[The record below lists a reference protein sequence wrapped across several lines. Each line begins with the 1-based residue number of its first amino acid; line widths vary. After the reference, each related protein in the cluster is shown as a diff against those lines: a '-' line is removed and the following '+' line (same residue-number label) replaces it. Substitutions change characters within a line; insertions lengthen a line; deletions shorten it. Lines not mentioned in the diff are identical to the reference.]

1 MLQFFRRHQRYF
13 FFIITVVIVISFSFF
28 GTYSTLDRPHPGD
41 RVVFQS
47 VDGQNIR
54 HSDVEELAL
63 FIGSDEGDKMAWG
76 GEWGPNFLNDGVVA
90 KDFLGTG
97 LAKQLVQ
104 AYRLNL
110 APELQQRLEREQRHR
125 FYVHPAA
132 PYISSEVIW
141 GYFAPQIPAA
151 IAVLRSGGD
160 AADAKVFDARANLY
174 LAEKEFPARSL
185 RQVLRFQEQQYNWL
199 TPDPSLDRS
208 DLSMFGYHN
217 LEDWFGPKFVRLVS
231 QFIINAAKIAER
243 KGYQVTREEAMAD
256 LIRQAEVSYAK
267 WQHLPRIGVTSAE
280 QYLRMQLRR
289 MGLDES
295 RAAAVWRQ
303 VLLFR
308 RLFHGV
314 GDAVF
319 VDALPFNELN
329 QYALEKA
336 EGQLYQLPEGAWLPN
351 FRALQK
357 FQVYLDAVAK
367 SQWES
372 PLALPSQYATA
383 EELLKKHP
391 ELVQRVYLLEVAEA
405 SAKALQGRVAIKDMW
420 DWQVQDAHWNQ
431 LKADFPELGL
441 SKAKTSTE
449 RFNALEALDATTRSR
464 VDAVARAAIVAEH
477 PDWLQQALDDADPQE
492 VTVGVRVKG
501 GQLPFA
507 GVTDRE
513 ALIALLDQAP
523 MGGEAFGAGLEEYS
537 GDGQSYYRIKVLDR
551 RKDWEV
557 LTYAE
562 AARDETL
569 DQMVTALLA
578 PYYAKIRE
586 SQPDDFRKSDG
597 SWRAL
602 HEVQDQ
608 VAESYFKD
616 LLTALARDDSQQN
629 QGAEVPNRNA
639 LAPYRLVS
647 YMRSVKDRL
656 LKSPASESDWLRV
669 PDGGGMTEVDK
680 LPPTQSLAD
689 QFKLTK
695 RAHAISRS
703 DLLPA
708 KDKESLFASPLN
720 GWTPIFARPNGDVW
734 FFQVTAKGLGDVA
747 AATAQQVAAVRDVLA
762 DDAQQLLMRSVLKE
776 LKDKRAIDLSNAD
789 RRIEEEESL
798 TSKKT

>member
-13 FFIITVVIVISFSFF
+13 FLIITVVIVISFSFF
-28 GTYSTLDRPHPGD
+28 GTYSTLDRPNPGD

-54 HSDVEELAL
+54 HSDVEELSL

-76 GEWGPNFLNDGVVA
+76 GEWGPNFLNDGVIA

-104 AYRLNL
+104 AYRLHL
-110 APELQQRLEREQRHR
+110 APELQQRLEREQRYR
-125 FYVHPAA
+125 FYVHPNA

-141 GYFAPQIPAA
+141 GYFAPHIPSA

-174 LAEKEFPARSL
+174 LAEKEFSARSL

-199 TPDPSLDRS
+199 TPDPTLDRA
-208 DLSMFGYHN
+208 DLSMFGYHS

-231 QFIINAAKIAER
+231 QLIINAAKIAER

-267 WQHLPRIGVTSAE
+267 LQHLPTIGVTSAE

-295 RAAAVWRQ
+295 RATNVWRQ

-329 QYALEKA
+329 QYALEKV

-357 FQVYLDAVAK
+357 FQVYLEAVAK
-367 SQWES
+367 SRLES
-372 PLALPSQYATA
+372 PLAVPSQYTSA
-383 EELLKKHP
+383 EELLKKYP
-391 ELVQRVYLLEVAEA
+391 QLVQRVYLLEVAEA

-420 DWQVQDAHWNQ
+420 DWQVQDANWKR
-431 LKADFPELGL
+431 LKSDFPELGL
-441 SKAKTSTE
+441 SKAKTATE
-449 RFNALEALDATTRSR
+449 RFNTLEALDAATRSR

-477 PDWLQQALDDADPQE
+477 PDWLQQALNDADPQT
-492 VTVGVRVKG
+492 VTVGVRMKG

-523 MGGEAFGAGLEEYS
+523 VSDVEIGPGLEKYS
-537 GDGQSYYRIKVLDR
+537 GDGQSYYRVKVLDR
-551 RKDWEV
+551 RKGWEV

-569 DQMVTALLA
+569 DQMVTATLE
-578 PYYAKIRE
+578 PYYVKIRD

-597 SWRAL
+597 SWRTL
-602 HEVQDQ
+602 NEVQDQ

-616 LLTALARDDSQQN
+616 LLAAVERDYQQ
-629 QGAEVPNRNA
+629 QGQGTEAPNRNA
-639 LAPYRLVS
+639 LAPYRLAS
-647 YMRSVKDRL
+647 YMRSVRDQI
-656 LKSPASESDWLRV
+656 LKSPASESRWLRASE
-669 PDGGGMTEVDK
+669 GITEVDK
-680 LPPTQSLAD
+680 LSPAQPIAE

-703 DLLPA
+703 DILPA
-708 KDKESLFASPLN
+708 KDKESLFASALN
-720 GWTPIFARPNGDVW
+720 GWTPIFTRPSGDVW
-734 FFQVTAKGLGDVA
+734 FFQVTAKGMGDVA
-747 AATAQQVAAVRDVLA
+747 AATAQQVAAVRDVMA

-776 LKDKRAIDLSNAD
+776 LKDKSAIDLSSVD
-789 RRIEEEESL
+789 RRVEEEDSP